1 MATGS
6 QQVEQSATLGRQAG
20 EALGSILHVVDE
32 THAQAS
38 AIATTVGR
46 MTASV
51 DAVQEAAEHVARLAA
66 NTALAAEGMQQ
77 GAAEA
82 RSAVETPPGSSDR
95 RALTPAVRARGG
107 LRGCRRVRRWS

>member
-6 QQVEQSATLGRQAG
+6 QQVEQSATLVRQAG

-66 NTALAAEGMQQ
+66 NTA
-77 GAAEA
+77 
-82 RSAVETPPGSSDR
+82 
-95 RALTPAVRARGG
+95 
-107 LRGCRRVRRWS
+107 